1 MGQTYNTGN
10 PMKVVNPD
18 GVSAFTVTLTNST
31 STSISFRLFDATAIV
46 SSVTG
51 VAKNTTYT
59 PTVAKA
65 ALENTTYGNPIV
77 LSGFNYQVSSDNSQF
92 AQNFDIVR
100 CSIDGRQVTHPN
112 IIQKARRNT
121 QFDSRLLT
129 IQERVVVD
137 SQTAFDINVQASETV
152 TLTFFVE
159 GFLKG

>member
-1 MGQTYNTGN
+1 
-10 PMKVVNPD
+10 MKVVNPD
-18 GVSAFTVTLTNST
+18 GVSAFTCTIVNSVTNATKT
-31 STSISFRLFDATAIV
+31 YRLFDATGIV

-51 VAKNTTYT
+51 TGHVTTVTYT
-59 PTVAKA
+59 VGSAGGPTEEST
-65 ALENTTYGNPIV
+65 LGNPIV

-92 AQNFDIVR
+92 ANNFDIIR

-121 QFDSRLLT
+121 QFDSKLLT
-129 IQERVVVD
+129 IQERVVID
-137 SQTAFDINVQASETV
+137 GQTAFQIVVGATETV

>member
-1 MGQTYNTGN
+1 
-10 PMKVVNPD
+10 MKVVNPD
-18 GVSAFTVTLTNST
+18 GVSAFTCTLTNATVSQ
-31 STSISFRLFDATAIV
+31 ISFRLFDATSIV

-51 VAKNTTYT
+51 VIKNVTYT
-59 PTVAKA
+59 PTVGKA
-65 ALENTTYGNPIV
+65 ALEASTYGNPIV

-121 QFDSRLLT
+121 QFDSKLLT

-137 SQTAFDINVQASETV
+137 GQTAFDVNVAASETV

>member
-1 MGQTYNTGN
+1 MN
-10 PMKVVNPD
+10 VLNPD
-18 GVSAFTVTLTNST
+18 GVSAFTVTITNATTASKD
-31 STSISFRLFDATAIV
+31 FRLCDATTIV

-51 VAKNTTYT
+51 VAKDTTYT
-59 PTVAKA
+59 PTVSKDS
-65 ALENTTYGNPIV
+65 LLNSTFGNPIV

-92 AQNFDIVR
+92 AKNFDIVR

-137 SQTAFDINVQASETV
+137 GQTAFDIAVESSETV

>member
-1 MGQTYNTGN
+1 
-10 PMKVVNPD
+10 MKVVNPD
-18 GVSAFTVTLTNST
+18 GVSAFTVTLTNGT
-31 STSISFRLFDATAIV
+31 SNQISFRLFDATAIV

-65 ALENTTYGNPIV
+65 ALENTTFGNPIV

-121 QFDSRLLT
+121 QFDSKLLT

>member
-1 MGQTYNTGN
+1 
-10 PMKVVNPD
+10 MKVVNPD
-18 GVSAFTVTLTNST
+18 GVSAFTVTLTNAT
-31 STSISFRLFDATAIV
+31 SNQISFRLFDATAIV

-65 ALENTTYGNPIV
+65 ALESSTYGNPIV

-92 AQNFDIVR
+92 AENFDIIR

-121 QFDSRLLT
+121 QFDSKLLT

-137 SQTAFDINVQASETV
+137 GRTSFDINVKASETV

>member
-1 MGQTYNTGN
+1 MTQSYKTGTT
-10 PMKVVNPD
+10 MKVVNPD
-18 GVSAFTVTLTNST
+18 GVSAFTVTLTNGTAS
-31 STSISFRLFDATAIV
+31 SISFRLFDATAIV

-65 ALENTTYGNPIV
+65 ALEATTYGNPIV

-121 QFDSRLLT
+121 QFDSKLLT

>member
-1 MGQTYNTGN
+1 
-10 PMKVVNPD
+10 MKVVNPD
-18 GVSAFTVTLTNST
+18 GVSAFTCTLTNT
-31 STSISFRLFDATAIV
+31 GAAQISFRLFDATAIV

-51 VAKNTTYT
+51 TIKNTTYT
-59 PTVAKA
+59 PTVGKA
-65 ALENTTYGNPIV
+65 ALEASTYGNPIV

-121 QFDSRLLT
+121 QFGSKLLT

-137 SQTAFDINVQASETV
+137 GQTSFDINVAGTETV

>member
-1 MGQTYNTGN
+1 
-10 PMKVVNPD
+10 MKVVNPD
-18 GVSAFTVTLTNST
+18 GVSAFTVTLTNGT
-31 STSISFRLFDATAIV
+31 SNQISFRLFDATQIV
-46 SSVTG
+46 QSVTG
-51 VAKNTTYT
+51 VTKNTAYT
-59 PTVAKA
+59 PTVSKA
-65 ALENTTYGNPIV
+65 ALEASTYGNPIV

-92 AQNFDIVR
+92 AENFDIIR

-121 QFDSRLLT
+121 QFDSKLLT

-137 SQTAFDINVQASETV
+137 GQTSFDIDVQASETV

>member
-1 MGQTYNTGN
+1 
-10 PMKVVNPD
+10 MKVVNPD
-18 GVSAFTVTLTNST
+18 GVSAFTVTLTNAT
-31 STSISFRLFDATAIV
+31 SATVSYRLFDATAIV

-92 AQNFDIVR
+92 AQNFDIIR

-121 QFDSRLLT
+121 QFDSKLLT

-137 SQTAFDINVQASETV
+137 SQTSFDINVQASETV

>member
-1 MGQTYNTGN
+1 
-10 PMKVVNPD
+10 MKVVNPD
-18 GVSAFTVTLTNST
+18 GVSAFTVTLTNDTASQ
-31 STSISFRLFDATAIV
+31 ISFRLFDATSIV

-51 VAKNTTYT
+51 VGKNTTYT
-59 PTVAKA
+59 PTVAKDS
-65 ALENTTYGNPIV
+65 LLQSTFGNPIV

-92 AQNFDIVR
+92 AENFDIIR

-137 SQTAFDINVQASETV
+137 GQTSFDINVQASETV

>member
-1 MGQTYNTGN
+1 
-10 PMKVVNPD
+10 MKVVNPD
-18 GVSAFTVTLTNST
+18 GVSAFTCTIINTITNAT
-31 STSISFRLFDATAIV
+31 KTFRLFDATGIV

-51 VAKNTTYT
+51 TGYVTTVTYT
-59 PTVAKA
+59 VGTSSTPNI
-65 ALENTTYGNPIV
+65 LDNTTYGNPIV

-92 AQNFDIVR
+92 ANNFDIIR

-121 QFDSRLLT
+121 QFDSKLLT

-137 SQTAFDINVQASETV
+137 SQTAMQLVVNASETV

>member
-1 MGQTYNTGN
+1 
-10 PMKVVNPD
+10 MKVVNPD
-18 GVSAFTVTLTNST
+18 GVSAFTVTITNNT
-31 STSISFRLFDATAIV
+31 SGAAGKTFRLFDATGIV

-51 VAKNTTYT
+51 TSHDTTYT
-59 PTVAKA
+59 PTVGKDS
-65 ALENTTYGNPIV
+65 LEKSTFGNPIV

-92 AQNFDIVR
+92 AKNFDILR

-121 QFDSRLLT
+121 QFDSKLLT

-137 SQTAFDINVQASETV
+137 GQTAFDISVNPSETV

>member
-1 MGQTYNTGN
+1 
-10 PMKVVNPD
+10 MKVVNPD
-18 GVSAFTVTLTNST
+18 GVSAFTCTITNAT
-31 STSISFRLFDATAIV
+31 SNSVSHRLFDATGIV

-51 VAKNTTYT
+51 TGKNTTYT
-59 PTVAKA
+59 PTVGKA
-65 ALENTTYGNPIV
+65 SLEASTYGNPIV

-92 AQNFDIVR
+92 AKNFDIIR

-121 QFDSRLLT
+121 QFDSKLLT

-137 SQTAFDINVQASETV
+137 GQTSFDIDIQASETV

>member
-1 MGQTYNTGN
+1 
-10 PMKVVNPD
+10 MKVVNPD
-18 GVSAFTVTLTNST
+18 GVSAFTVTLTNGTASA
-31 STSISFRLFDATAIV
+31 ISFRLFDATEIV

-65 ALENTTYGNPIV
+65 ALEQTTYGNPIV

-100 CSIDGRQVTHPN
+100 CSIDGRQVTHPD

-121 QFDSRLLT
+121 QFDSKLLT

>member
-1 MGQTYNTGN
+1 
-10 PMKVVNPD
+10 MKVVNPD
-18 GVSAFTVTLTNST
+18 GVSAFTVTIANAT
-31 STSISFRLFDATAIV
+31 SSVVTYRLFDATDIV
-46 SSVTG
+46 QSVTG
-51 VAKNTTYT
+51 TTRNTNYT

-65 ALENTTYGNPIV
+65 ALEASTYGNPIV

-121 QFDSRLLT
+121 QFDSKLLT

-137 SQTAFDINVQASETV
+137 SQTAFDIAVQASETV

>member
-1 MGQTYNTGN
+1 
-10 PMKVVNPD
+10 
-18 GVSAFTVTLTNST
+18 LTNAT
-31 STSISFRLFDATAIV
+31 SAQISFRLFDATAIV

-65 ALENTTYGNPIV
+65 ALEASTYGNPIV

-92 AQNFDIVR
+92 AENFDIIR

-121 QFDSRLLT
+121 QFDSKLLT

-137 SQTAFDINVQASETV
+137 GQTSFDINVKASETV

>member
-1 MGQTYNTGN
+1 
-10 PMKVVNPD
+10 MKVVNPD
-18 GVSAFTVTLTNST
+18 GVSAFTVTLTNGT
-31 STSISFRLFDATAIV
+31 SNSISYRLFDATGIV

-51 VAKNTTYT
+51 TGKNTSYT
-59 PTVAKA
+59 PTVSKA
-65 ALENTTYGNPIV
+65 SLEASTYGNPIV

-92 AQNFDIVR
+92 AKNFDIIR

-121 QFDSRLLT
+121 QFDSKLLT

-137 SQTAFDINVQASETV
+137 GQTSFDIDVQQSETV

>member
-1 MGQTYNTGN
+1 
-10 PMKVVNPD
+10 MKVVNPD
-18 GVSAFTVTLTNST
+18 GVSAFTATLTNANANART
-31 STSISFRLFDATAIV
+31 FTLFDATAIV
-46 SSVTG
+46 SAVTG
-51 VAKNTTYT
+51 TTGITSATYT
-59 PTVAKA
+59 VGAQGANDGPIPVSTF
-65 ALENTTYGNPIV
+65 GNPIV

-92 AQNFDIVR
+92 ANQFDIVR

-121 QFDSRLLT
+121 QFDSQLLT

-137 SQTAFDINVQASETV
+137 SQTAFRILVGASETV

>member
-1 MGQTYNTGN
+1 
-10 PMKVVNPD
+10 MKVVNPD
-18 GVSAFTVTLTNST
+18 GVSAFTVTIVNGT
-31 STSISFRLFDATAIV
+31 SAAKSYRLFDATGIV

-51 VAKNTTYT
+51 VAKTTTYT
-59 PTVAKA
+59 PTVSKA
-65 ALENTTYGNPIV
+65 SLEASTYGNPIV

-92 AQNFDIVR
+92 AKNFDIIR

-121 QFDSRLLT
+121 QFDSKLLT

-137 SQTAFDINVQASETV
+137 GQTSFDIDIQASETV

>member
-1 MGQTYNTGN
+1 
-10 PMKVVNPD
+10 MKVVNPD
-18 GVSAFTVTLTNST
+18 GVSAFTVTIHNSITNADKAY
-31 STSISFRLFDATAIV
+31 RLFDATGIV

-51 VAKNTTYT
+51 VAKDTDYT
-59 PTVAKA
+59 PTVGKD
-65 ALENTTYGNPIV
+65 ALLESTYGNPIV
-77 LSGFNYQVSSDNSQF
+77 LSGFNYQVERSNAQF
-92 AQNFDIVR
+92 AKTFDILR

-121 QFDSRLLT
+121 QFDSKLLT

-137 SQTAFDINVQASETV
+137 GQTSFDITLQATETV

>member
-1 MGQTYNTGN
+1 
-10 PMKVVNPD
+10 MKVVNPD
-18 GVSAFTVTLTNST
+18 GVSAFTCTITNAT
-31 STSISFRLFDATAIV
+31 SVSVSHRLFDATGIV

-51 VAKNTTYT
+51 VAKTTTYT
-59 PTVAKA
+59 PTVSKA
-65 ALENTTYGNPIV
+65 SLEASTYGNPIV

-92 AQNFDIVR
+92 AKNFDIIR

-121 QFDSRLLT
+121 QFDSKLLT

-137 SQTAFDINVQASETV
+137 GQTSFDIDIQASETV

>member
-1 MGQTYNTGN
+1 
-10 PMKVVNPD
+10 MKVVNPD
-18 GVSAFTVTLTNST
+18 GVSAFTVTLTNGTASQ
-31 STSISFRLFDATAIV
+31 ISFRLFDATTIV

-59 PTVAKA
+59 PTVAKD
-65 ALENTTYGNPIV
+65 ALLQSTFGNPIV

-92 AQNFDIVR
+92 AENFDIIR

-121 QFDSRLLT
+121 QFDSKLLT

-137 SQTAFDINVQASETV
+137 GQTSFDINVAASETV

>member
-1 MGQTYNTGN
+1 
-10 PMKVVNPD
+10 MKVVNPD
-18 GVSAFTVTLTNST
+18 GVSAFTVTIGNATTGSV
-31 STSISFRLFDATAIV
+31 SYRLFDATTIV
-46 SSVTG
+46 DAVTG
-51 VAKNTTYT
+51 VTKNSGYT
-59 PTVAKA
+59 PTIAKA
-65 ALENTTYGNPIV
+65 ALEATTYGNPIV

-92 AQNFDIVR
+92 ANNFDIIR

-121 QFDSRLLT
+121 QFDSKLLT

-137 SQTAFDINVQASETV
+137 SQTAFDITINPSETV